1 MKKSLIYHELFELL
15 SAIEDDPHNRAQF
28 RPDVTEMIGKMRTEG
43 YNVPLKLGALE
54 EALRSEEEDC
64 LFENMPV

>member
-15 SAIEDDPHNRAQF
+15 SAIEDEPLHRAQF
-28 RPDVTEMIGKMRTEG
+28 RPDVTDMIGKMKSEG

-54 EALRSEEEDC
+54 ETLRSEEEDC